1 VKSEGTAVLFSSPVH
16 REVADGLLAAE
27 DAEGCLPA
35 QLLDGLP
42 GIESQALLSGLML
55 AEDQEEWA
63 ADAERIFIDC
73 RRAVAAGAQR
83 QRLHEL
89 QELVREAAHAGDAS
103 AVEKYN
109 RELVSVKK
117 NL

>member
-1 VKSEGTAVLFSSPVH
+1 LFASPVH
-16 REVADGLLAAE
+16 REIADFLLAAE
-27 DAEGCLPA
+27 DAEGRLPT
-35 QLLDGLP
+35 QLLDGLV
-42 GIESQALLSGLML
+42 GIEAQALLSGLML
-55 AEDQEEWA
+55 AEDQEGWA
-63 ADAERIFIDC
+63 AEPERIFTDC
-73 RRAVAAGAQR
+73 RKAVAAGGQR

-89 QELVREAAHAGDAS
+89 QELVREAALAGDAS